1 LIKFRASFL
10 FGAHSKLNVLYVKL
24 LMAYVIQKSFSAGL
38 LYAEQESCIRLFAE
52 KFNQAPILEAHA
64 ARKEILFSCNV
75 QILSQ
80 LQNIIAPGTRR
91 VGERVG
97 ETKYL
102 SYVILLGAV
111 VLFT

>member
-1 LIKFRASFL
+1 MQLAFASFRCA
-10 FGAHSKLNVLYVKL
+10 FYAPLNLPAPVCLRFDAAAL
-24 LMAYVIQKSFSAGL
+24 Q
-38 LYAEQESCIRLFAE
+38 SCIRSRVFAE
-52 KFNQAPILEAHA
+52 EFNQVAISEAHEE
-64 ARKEILFSCNV
+64 RVTLFSCKA

-80 LQNIIAPGTRR
+80 CKIFQ
-91 VGERVG
+91 EREREATG